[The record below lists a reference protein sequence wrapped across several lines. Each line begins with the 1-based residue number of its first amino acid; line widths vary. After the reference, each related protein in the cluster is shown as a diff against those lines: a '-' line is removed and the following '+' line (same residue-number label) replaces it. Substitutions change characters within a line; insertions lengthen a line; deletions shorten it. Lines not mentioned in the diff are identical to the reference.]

1 MKNPGRVNVSIDGKY
16 RFSLDIFQV
25 VELGI
30 AVGKEYTEQQLLEIE
45 NESQFGKLYARSLEY
60 CLMRPHSAREIRD
73 YLWRKTRA
81 TKYKTR
87 DGTIKD
93 RPGVS
98 QELAERVYL
107 RLEEKG
113 YVDDR
118 RFASFWVEHRNQ
130 IKGASLRKLT
140 SELRAK
146 GVSSLIID
154 ETLQSSE
161 RTDQD
166 ELAKVITKK
175 ASRYPDRQKLTQ
187 YLLRQGFRYDDVKE
201 AVSRLD

>member
-1 MKNPGRVNVSIDGKY
+1 
-16 RFSLDIFQV
+16 
-25 VELGI
+25 
-30 AVGKEYTEQQLLEIE
+30 
-45 NESQFGKLYARSLEY
+45 
-60 CLMRPHSAREIRD
+60 MRPHSAREIRD

-130 IKGASLRKLT
+130 TKGSSLRKLT

-154 ETLQSSE
+154 EVLQSSE

-166 ELAKVITKK
+166 ELAKVIAKK

-201 AVSRLD
+201 AVTRLD

>member
-1 MKNPGRVNVSIDGKY
+1 MKNPDRVSVSIDGKY

-45 NESQFGKLYARSLEY
+45 DESQFGKLYARSLEY

-87 DGTIKD
+87 DGTIKN

-98 QELAERVYL
+98 QELTERVYL

-130 IKGASLRKLT
+130 AKGASLRKLT

-166 ELAKVITKK
+166 ELGKVIVKK
-175 ASRYPDRQKLTQ
+175 ASRYPDRQKFTQ